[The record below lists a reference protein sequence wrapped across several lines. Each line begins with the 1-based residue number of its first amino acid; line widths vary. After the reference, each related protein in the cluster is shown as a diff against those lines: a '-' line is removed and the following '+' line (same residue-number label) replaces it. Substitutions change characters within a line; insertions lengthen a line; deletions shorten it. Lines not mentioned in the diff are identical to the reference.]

1 MTRDAKLRLTC
12 PQRLMRLAAW
22 RPPRLQF
29 DDPALEAR
37 FHEARREARLRHYVI
52 SGFVALCIYNLFLGV
67 DRMLVPDVA
76 ELAWRIRL
84 LYFTPAALLLLA
96 GVWIFKRDILR
107 LPDGVIDLI
116 VVMTG
121 VLAGASLVLILAFSN
136 SPLATTYYAGLI
148 PIVVYGN
155 LVQRFRF
162 THAALFSAFI
172 GLMLVVRVG
181 LGERPPGSY
190 GMPMEISLVLLVMLV
205 ATYTLIM
212 NYRMELE
219 ERRRFAGVDRAQILR
234 ARLEQSRQSHA
245 ALSRLDALTSL
256 PNRRHF
262 DEVLSQAWHDHRLAD
277 KSLALILLDV
287 DHFKA
292 FNDRYGHPAG
302 DQCLKLVAQ
311 AMRSAVV
318 GGGATLARW
327 GGEEFIVLLPWATPD
342 SATRLAQS
350 LQQAVSALSL
360 RHEASPT
367 GARVS
372 VSMGIKLMNPGE
384 SGRSIDQLIS
394 AADEALYQA
403 KRLGRDRW
411 EQHREAA
418 AAHPP
423 CTAQVE

>member
-1 MTRDAKLRLTC
+1 MMAPEQLRSFL
-12 PQRLMRLAAW
+12 AW
-22 RPPRLQF
+22 RPPRLRF
-29 DDPALEAR
+29 DDPAQEAR
-37 FHEARREARLRHYVI
+37 FHEVRREARVDHYLL
-52 SGFVALCIYNLFLGV
+52 SGLVALCIYNLFLGV
-67 DRMLVPDVA
+67 DRLLVPDVA
-76 ELAWRIRL
+76 ELAWRMRL
-84 LYFTPAALLLLA
+84 MYFTPAALLMLT
-96 GVWIFKRDILR
+96 GFWVFKQDVLR
-107 LPDGVIDLI
+107 WPDAVIDGV

-121 VLAGASLVLILAFSN
+121 VLAAASLVWILAASN

-172 GLMLVVRVG
+172 AVML
-181 LGERPPGSY
+181 LGRMVFGGRPPGSY
-190 GMPMEISLVLLVMLV
+190 GLPMEISLVLLVMLV
-205 ATYTLIM
+205 AVYTLIM

-219 ERRRFAGVDRAQILR
+219 ERRRFARVDRAQALR
-234 ARLEQSRQSHA
+234 VRLEQSRQSHVA
-245 ALSRLDALTSL
+245 MSRLDALTGL

-262 DEVLSQAWHDHRLAD
+262 DEVLNQTWQEHHRAA
-277 KSLALILLDV
+277 KPLALILLDV

-302 DQCLKLVAQ
+302 DQCLKLVSQ

-327 GGEEFIVLLPWATPD
+327 GGEEFIVLLPWATQA
-342 SATRLAQS
+342 SVTRLAQS

-372 VSMGIKLMNPGE
+372 ISLGLKLMNPAE
-384 SGRSIDQLIS
+384 PGRTIDQLIS
-394 AADEALYQA
+394 AADDALYQA
-403 KRLGRDRW
+403 KSRGRDRW
-411 EQHREAA
+411 ELHLESE
-418 AAHPP
+418 PSP
-423 CTAQVE
+423 AQIG